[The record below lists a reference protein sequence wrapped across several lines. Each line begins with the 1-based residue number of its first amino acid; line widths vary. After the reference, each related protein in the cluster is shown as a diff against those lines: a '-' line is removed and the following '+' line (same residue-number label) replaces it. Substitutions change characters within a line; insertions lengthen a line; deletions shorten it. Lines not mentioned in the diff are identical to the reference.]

1 MTAVE
6 LTEGLLS
13 ISEVPRGYRKVTSY
27 CDRKGIKCKSIYGA
41 YWTPAVEKYIRKHT
55 PGKSF
60 AELIEGLREKKLL
73 TCHQET
79 IRSRCKAEG
88 IKLKCRQL
96 HHWSPEEKK
105 YIQDSYGKKR
115 TSVMARELELSYKS
129 VAAQVHKMFQRQ
141 KSGVKLKEIT
151 GWMNSMLERVEPNG
165 KSIYDLS
172 VEFHNQGRIVEIPSN
187 NQGQIM
193 LLASDGR

>member
-1 MTAVE
+1 MNNCVLSFFPFCTVFFILFE
-6 LTEGLLS
+6 NFLIYFFILL
-13 ISEVPRGYRKVTSY
+13 
-27 CDRKGIKCKSIYGA
+27 
-41 YWTPAVEKYIRKHT
+41 
-55 PGKSF
+55 F
-60 AELIEGLREKKLL
+60 FFLLI
-73 TCHQET
+73 
-79 IRSRCKAEG
+79 
-88 IKLKCRQL
+88 
-96 HHWSPEEKK
+96 
-105 YIQDSYGKKR
+105 
-115 TSVMARELELSYKS
+115 LELSYKS